1 MYLHV
6 TGNPSVRM
14 PLKRASS
21 CIESVEMPSKRT
33 RHYCR
38 HENIQILSQRARHY
52 YEQTRFMDG
61 GNDYLPYQQKV
72 YASLSLMY
80 FQGYRYLTKQ
90 EHKRVAKFI
99 HNGRIDKIK
108 PHSGTNVTTEIA
120 EILLP
125 LQQNKSS
132 HFVLVEGAPAIGKSV
147 LLKEI
152 AYRWGMN
159 EDLQKFKLLLS
170 LSLCDP
176 RVQAAK
182 TINDL
187 LMIFCDGDPN
197 GLEVANSCSKYILEN
212 GGEDLLLCFDGFDEL
227 PESSQK
233 DGLIA
238 RILER
243 KTISKSSLIVSSRPH
258 ASAGLRNN
266 ASFRVEVL
274 GFTKEEQVKFIQ
286 QTLQGDVEWEKI
298 CELTQYLKDH
308 LTISSLCYIPF
319 NMVIL
324 LYLYKEG
331 FYLPKNPTELYSK
344 FIGLI
349 ICRNFARSAL
359 SSETGFSDLTRLPEP
374 CNRIVRQLSKL
385 SLEALNCKKLT
396 FTYDEIKAVCSD
408 IMTTPGTINCFG
420 LLRVIKCLGPERMRL
435 FYFVHSSIQE
445 FLAALYVSQ
454 LPTDKQ
460 LLILK
465 EKFWSSHYFNM
476 FSMYAALTK
485 DRRDAFK
492 KFLSGDCNTSTI
504 SSNFLEDQLKCFH
517 LFHCF
522 HEAGDEKICKSIQ
535 NAKIFDD
542 RKINLSPL
550 TSLAPSDVQCLT
562 VFVCRAS
569 YKNWKE
575 LNLEDC
581 QIQDHGIHI
590 LHQGLKHSRATFNC
604 LQLNSNS
611 FTPSSSP
618 RIIDLVISCK
628 VKELWIGDNK
638 VFGDDE
644 QIYSILSDPSCML
657 EILHLSLTKLS
668 SSAVTTLFTTLTGKG
683 NKLKKLYLA
692 GSNITDEGC
701 NAIATAMKENDSL
714 VELDIRKNPISKDG
728 IKPIFQAIQHNNS
741 LQKLLLPKFN
751 DAEIRSQ
758 QKMVI
763 KEREIRGNHVKFD
776 VKFG

>member
-1 MYLHV
+1 MYLHL
-6 TGNPSVRM
+6 TGNPSVRI
-14 PLKRASS
+14 PFKRVSS
-21 CIESVEMPSKRT
+21 CVESVEIPSKRT
-33 RHYCR
+33 RYYCR
-38 HENIQILSQRARHY
+38 HENTQILSQRARQY
-52 YEQTRFMDG
+52 YEQTRFMDD

-72 YASLSLMY
+72 YASLLLMY
-80 FQGYRYLTKQ
+80 FQGDRYLTKQ
-90 EHKRVAKFI
+90 QHKQLATYM
-99 HNGRIDKIK
+99 HNGKIHK
-108 PHSGTNVTTEIA
+108 LKSVSGTNVTTEIMD
-120 EILLP
+120 ILLS
-125 LQQNKSS
+125 LEQNNSS

-152 AYRWGMN
+152 AYRWGISKH
-159 EDLQKFKLLLS
+159 LHKFKLLLS
-170 LSLCDP
+170 FSLCDP
-176 RVQAAK
+176 RVQATK

-197 GLEVANSCSKYILEN
+197 GLEIADSCSRYIFEN

-227 PESSQK
+227 PDSTSK
-233 DGLIA
+233 DGLII

-243 KTISKSSLIVSSRPH
+243 RIIPKCSLIVSSRPH
-258 ASAGLRNN
+258 ASARLRIN

-286 QTLQGDVEWEKI
+286 HTLQGDVERHKVS
-298 CELTQYLKDH
+298 ELTQYLKDH
-308 LTISSLCYIPF
+308 STISSLCYIPF

-331 FYLPKNPTELYSK
+331 FHLPKNPTELYSK

-349 ICRNFARSAL
+349 ICRNFARSAP
-359 SSETGFSDLTRLPEP
+359 SSEADFSDLTRLPEP
-374 CNRIVRQLSKL
+374 CNTIVSQLSKL
-385 SLEALNCKKLT
+385 SLEALNCKKLI

-420 LLRVIKCLGPERMRL
+420 LLRVIKCLDPDRTRL

-454 LPTDKQ
+454 LPPDRE
-460 LLILK
+460 LSILK
-465 EKFWSSHYFNM
+465 ANFWSSHYFNM

-485 DRRDAFK
+485 GQRTAFK
-492 KFLSGDCNTSTI
+492 CFLSGDCDTVTI
-504 SSNFLEDQLKCFH
+504 SSDFLDDQLKCFH

-522 HEAGDEKICKSIQ
+522 QEAGDKKICKSIE
-535 NAKIFDD
+535 NARVFDD

-562 VFVCRAS
+562 VFVCCAS

-581 QIQDHGIHI
+581 QIQDHGIHT
-590 LHQGLKHSRATFNC
+590 LHQGLKHSRATFNS

-611 FTPSSSP
+611 FTSSSSSQ
-618 RIIDLVISCK
+618 IVDLVIRCK
-628 VKELWIGDNK
+628 VKELWIDDNK
-638 VFGDDE
+638 AFGDDE
-644 QIYSILSDPSCML
+644 QLFSILSDPACML

-668 SSAVTTLFTTLTGKG
+668 SSAVTKLFTTLAGKG

-692 GSNITDEGC
+692 GSNITDEAC
-701 NAIATAMKENDSL
+701 NVIATAMKENNSL
-714 VELDIRKNPISKDG
+714 VELDIRKNPISMDG

-741 LQKLLLPKFN
+741 LQKLFLPKLN
-751 DAEIRSQ
+751 ETEIRSQ
-758 QKMVI
+758 QKMVV
-763 KEREIRGNHVKFD
+763 KERETRGNHIKFNVKL
-776 VKFG
+776 G